1 MSRAA
6 NILRSTKDSEGNPV
20 PHWTELS
27 SQVNGFNNAL
37 ELTDKVR
44 DVVVG
49 GRYQFTPLVIF
60 RQVGDTIVTALVFKT
75 H

>member
-1 MSRAA
+1 MVSESRIVRLDKVLYLCTV
-6 NILRSTKDSEGNPV
+6 ILNYSNYGTRQETIK
-20 PHWTELS
+20 
-27 SQVNGFNNAL
+27 QQ
-37 ELTDKVR
+37 DKVR